1 MEKNYFQELYDIDVS
16 KYSERKQDLIYLSW
30 SFAWAEI
37 KKRYP
42 NAQDKIYERIVDEY
56 GNTVNYFT
64 DGKTC
69 WVKVGV
75 TVNDIEHIVEL
86 PVMDNR
92 NKSIAVEQVTSMDVN
107 KAIQR
112 CMTKAIAKHGLGLYI
127 YNGEDLPEIVSDE
140 QKKAKAEELEAL
152 NKAKTEVKNMGS
164 ELINSGISKETV
176 MEIVGKHNN
185 GNKNPSSITSVDICD
200 AILKEFKEVT
210 QPKTTKKTTKE
221 NKQ

>member
-1 MEKNYFQELYDIDVS
+1 MEKNYFQELNDIDVS
-16 KYSERKQDLIYLSW
+16 KYSEKKQGLTYLSW

-42 NAQDKIYERIVDEY
+42 NAQDKIYERVVDEY

-92 NKSIAVEQVTSMDVN
+92 NKSIPLEQVTSMDVN

-127 YNGEDLPEIVSDE
+127 YNGEDLPEVVSDE
-140 QKKAKAEELEAL
+140 QNAKAEELEAL
-152 NKAKTEVKNMGS
+152 NKAKTEVKNVGS
-164 ELINSGISKETV
+164 ELINAGISKETV
-176 MEIVGKHNN
+176 MDIVGKHNN
-185 GNKNPSSITSVDICD
+185 GNKNPSSIASIEVCE
-200 AILKEFKEVT
+200 AILKEFKETT
-210 QPKTTKKTTKE
+210 QTKTTKKVTKE

>member
-1 MEKNYFQELYDIDVS
+1 MEKNYFQELNDIDVS
-16 KYSERKQDLIYLSW
+16 KYSEKKQDLTYLSW

-92 NKSIAVEQVTSMDVN
+92 NKSISLEQVTSMDVN

-112 CMTKAIAKHGLGLYI
+112 CMTKAITHRI
-127 YNGEDLPEIVSDE
+127 
-140 QKKAKAEELEAL
+140 
-152 NKAKTEVKNMGS
+152 
-164 ELINSGISKETV
+164 
-176 MEIVGKHNN
+176 
-185 GNKNPSSITSVDICD
+185 
-200 AILKEFKEVT
+200 
-210 QPKTTKKTTKE
+210 
-221 NKQ
+221 

>member
-1 MEKNYFQELYDIDVS
+1 MEKNYFQELNDIDVS
-16 KYSERKQDLIYLSW
+16 KYSEKKQGLTYLSW

-42 NAQDKIYERIVDEY
+42 SAQDKIYERIVDEY

-92 NKSIAVEQVTSMDVN
+92 NKSIPFEQVTSMDVN

-127 YNGEDLPEIVSDE
+127 YNGEDLPEVVSDE
-140 QKKAKAEELEAL
+140 QNAKAEELEAL
-152 NKAKTEVKNMGS
+152 NKAKTEVKNRGS
-164 ELINSGISKETV
+164 ELINAGISKETV

-185 GNKNPSSITSVDICD
+185 GNKNPSSITSVDVCD
-200 AILKEFKEVT
+200 AILKEFKEAT
-210 QPKTTKKTTKE
+210 QQKTTKKTTKE

>member
-1 MEKNYFQELYDIDVS
+1 MEKNYFQELNDIDVS
-16 KYSERKQDLIYLSW
+16 KYSEKKQDLTYLSW

-42 NAQDKIYERIVDEY
+42 QAQDKIYERVVDEY

-64 DGKTC
+64 DGRTC

-75 TVNDIEHIVEL
+75 TVNEIEHIVEL

-92 NKSIAVEQVTSMDVN
+92 NKSIPLEQVTSMDVN

-127 YNGEDLPEIVSDE
+127 YNGEDLPEVVSDE
-140 QKKAKAEELEAL
+140 QNAKAEELAKKVKEVVDAGVAL
-152 NKAKTEVKNMGS
+152 MKTGVEKAEMMG
-164 ELINSGISKETV
+164 
-176 MEIVGKHNN
+176 IVAAYNN
-185 GNKNPSSITSVDICD
+185 GNGNPSAIPTVEICEQVL
-200 AILKEFKEVT
+200 AAFENM
-210 QPKTTKKTTKE
+210 KKGK
-221 NKQ
+221 KD